1 MIVVVASAHKN
12 IILKTI
18 HAMSRY
24 SLDDLVRDLAVNNGL
39 SQTVVKSLVTEL
51 FYEIKTLV
59 AKGND
64 VSIPKV
70 GLFTRSRAAAYT
82 ARNPKTGAPVRVPA
96 KNRVKF
102 RAYDAFKC
110 AVN

>member
-1 MIVVVASAHKN
+1 
-12 IILKTI
+12 
-18 HAMSRY
+18 MSRF
-24 SLDDLVRDLAVNNGL
+24 SLDDLVRDLAVNHGL
-39 SQTVVKSLVTEL
+39 SQTSVKAVVSDLFCSIKS
-51 FYEIKTLV
+51 LV

-70 GLFTRSRAAAYT
+70 GIFSSQRAAAYI
-82 ARNPKTGAPVRVPA
+82 ARNPKTGESVRVPA

>member
-1 MIVVVASAHKN
+1 
-12 IILKTI
+12 
-18 HAMSRY
+18 MSRI
-24 SLDDLVRDLAVNNGL
+24 SLDDLVRDLAANNGL
-39 SQTVVKSLVTEL
+39 SQSVAKSVSSDL
-51 FYEIKTLV
+51 FHSIKSLV

-70 GLFTRSRAAAYT
+70 GIFSRERAAAYT
-82 ARNPKTGAPVRVPA
+82 ARNPKTGEPVRVPS

>member
-1 MIVVVASAHKN
+1 
-12 IILKTI
+12 
-18 HAMSRY
+18 MSRI
-24 SLDDLVRDLAVNNGL
+24 SLDDLVRDLAANNGM
-39 SQTVVKSLVTEL
+39 SQAGVKTVVSDLFCGIKS
-51 FYEIKTLV
+51 LV

-70 GLFTRSRAAAYT
+70 GIFSSQRAAAYT
-82 ARNPKTGAPVRVPA
+82 ARNPRTGEAVRVPA

-102 RAYDAFKC
+102 RAYDAFKG

>member
-1 MIVVVASAHKN
+1 
-12 IILKTI
+12 
-18 HAMSRY
+18 MSRI
-24 SLDDLVRDLAVNNGL
+24 SLDDLVRDLAAGNGL
-39 SQTVVKSLVTEL
+39 SQTNVKSVVTDL
-51 FYEIKTLV
+51 FRNIKTLV

-70 GLFTRSRAAAYT
+70 GIFSKERAAAYT
-82 ARNPKTGAPVRVPA
+82 ARNPKTGEPVRVPA